1 MQYPFLSLPCK
12 QWVLHFTL
20 SCVVLSN
27 GLCNGHCSY
36 RRNKY
41 KTLLLLFFKLW
52 GACIQGGHKD
62 FFFLR
67 EILMC
72 LFPLSALFLPVNSV
86 SQGTISAGW
95 KDNFSLSCS
104 ALLHTVLAVTSLLCF
119 AYRCADSLEIV
130 LKASSYTRR
139 SAFLC
144 FKALCT
150 LILLMMTD
158 APFQAGLAS
167 TLQLLIMKEDLVQEF
182 TKLTLIS
189 SG

>member
-1 MQYPFLSLPCK
+1 MAIAATKEKNIKHSFFSFSSSG
-12 QWVLHFTL
+12 VLVFQE
-20 SCVVLSN
+20 
-27 GLCNGHCSY
+27 GI
-36 RRNKY
+36 K
-41 KTLLLLFFKLW
+41 
-52 GACIQGGHKD
+52 I
-62 FFFLR
+62 FFLR

-72 LFPLSALFLPVNSV
+72 LSLSLLCYSVPVNSV

>member
-1 MQYPFLSLPCK
+1 M
-12 QWVLHFTL
+12 L
-20 SCVVLSN
+20 SCVVFPTDCAMAIAATEEKNYNELP
-27 GLCNGHCSY
+27 
-36 RRNKY
+36 
-41 KTLLLLFFKLW
+41 LLFFKLCVS
-52 GACIQGGHKD
+52 CIAGGHKD
-62 FFFLR
+62 FFFPEGNPHLP
-67 EILMC
+67 IL
-72 LFPLSALFLPVNSV
+72 PSALFLPV
-86 SQGTISAGW
+86 SQGIIAAGR
-95 KDNFSLSCS
+95 KDPFSLSCS
-104 ALLHTVLAVTSLLCF
+104 APLHTVLAGMSLLCF

-158 APFQAGLAS
+158 APFQAGLVS